1 MMWAE
6 LTERRGGKATLPF
19 FCVLRASNM
28 PPYQPPDIFSQAKKE
43 MPHTCIEKYSN
54 IFIWFFFFYF
64 FSQQTYSSSNCNKQ
78 HTTNSK
84 TGEKTLTVNKM
95 RWRPQYTQTLC
106 MLKHKLRKCT
116 HPLVSVSIA
125 IIQKTK
131 DYPKHFSI
139 NISHPLYLSS
149 SFSL

>member
-54 IFIWFFFFYF
+54 IFIWFFFFFNF
-64 FSQQTYSSSNCNKQ
+64 FPNK
-78 HTTNSK
+78 HTAQVTATNS
-84 TGEKTLTVNKM
+84 
-95 RWRPQYTQTLC
+95 TQPIA
-106 MLKHKLRKCT
+106 KLGRK
-116 HPLVSVSIA
+116 P
-125 IIQKTK
+125 
-131 DYPKHFSI
+131 
-139 NISHPLYLSS
+139 
-149 SFSL
+149 SL

>member
-1 MMWAE
+1 MAKQHC
-6 LTERRGGKATLPF
+6 LSSV
-19 FCVLRASNM
+19 FCVPQTCLPINPLTSFLKPRR
-28 PPYQPPDIFSQAKKE
+28 KC
-43 MPHTCIEKYSN
+43 HTPVSKN
-54 IFIWFFFFYF
+54 IPTYLFGFFFFNF